1 MRSKLNGVVREILA
15 GFLSATVFLG
25 MLGLLHWIIDRNYPH
40 SDSDKAPTLMLVG
53 KP

>member
-1 MRSKLNGVVREILA
+1 MKSKLNGVVREILA

-40 SDSDKAPTLMLVG
+40 SDSDKAHTLMLVG